1 MNKWI
6 SVCLLFTFSCKSI
19 QPKIRIIADD
29 VVHFI
34 QVMDSL
40 EYSSDTMGLFQR
52 LLIDQATE
60 EFKPFMTQWGMTSKQ
75 YTSSFRKYPKFY
87 KSLLHSCQPYLFT
100 HDSLFEAIKRFKQS
114 YPNFHPATICMG
126 IGTFRTGGNM
136 HINKSKRL
144 VYIGLEFHAIDDKT
158 DISEIPNVY
167 KDYLSRANVFRTA
180 IHELVHIQQFSHGS
194 RIESA
199 YSGEALYIAI
209 LREGI
214 AEYIA
219 RQLYPY
225 GRDGNYWTYGIQQEP
240 QLRKKLKPELYS
252 SALKDWLYHPVT
264 DGSQPSDM
272 GYFMGARIAEAYH
285 KRLSQN
291 APDFTPV
298 IEIMNLR
305 QIIDSSE
312 YFK

>member
-1 MNKWI
+1 M
-6 SVCLLFTFSCKSI
+6 
-19 QPKIRIIADD
+19 QPKTRIVTDD

-40 EYSSDTMGLFQR
+40 EFSTDTMGLFQR
-52 LLIDQATE
+52 IVVDQATN
-60 EFKPFMTQWGMTSKQ
+60 EFKPFMTKWGMTSQQ
-75 YTSSFRKYPKFY
+75 YTTSFRKYPKFY
-87 KSLLHSCQPYLFT
+87 KSLIRSCQTYLFT
-100 HDSLFEAIKRFKQS
+100 HDSLFEAIKRFKGA
-114 YPNFHPATICMG
+114 YPNFHAAKICMG
-126 IGTFRTGGNM
+126 IGTFRTGGNI
-136 HINKSKRL
+136 HINHSKRL
-144 VYIGLEFHAIDDKT
+144 VYVGLEFHAVDDKT

-225 GRDGNYWTYGIQQEP
+225 GRDGNYWTYGIHQEP
-240 QLRKKLKPELYS
+240 QLREKLKQELYS
-252 SALKDWLYHPVT
+252 TTWKDWIYHPVA
-264 DGSQPSDM
+264 DGSRPNDL

-285 KRLSQN
+285 KSLCQF
-291 APDFTPV
+291 PTDYTPL
-298 IEIMNLR
+298 IENTNLR
-305 QIIDSSE
+305 RLMDSSE
-312 YFK
+312 YFR

>member
-1 MNKWI
+1 MLKWI
-6 SVCLLFTFSCKSI
+6 PAFILLTAGCKSI
-19 QPKIRIIADD
+19 QPKTRIIVDD

-40 EYSSDTMGLFQR
+40 EFNTDTGGLFQR
-52 LLIDQATE
+52 LVIDQATE
-60 EFKPFMTQWGMTSKQ
+60 EFKPFMAKWGMTSKQ

-87 KSLLHSCQPYLFT
+87 QSLKHSCQPYLIT
-100 HDSLFEAIKRFKQS
+100 HDSIIEAIKRFKHS
-114 YPNFHPATICMG
+114 YPNFHPAEICMG
-126 IGTFRTGGNM
+126 IGTFRTGGNV

-144 VYIGLEFHAIDDKT
+144 VYIGLEFHAVDEKT
-158 DISEIPNVY
+158 DISEIPIVY

-199 YSGEALYIAI
+199 YTGDTLYIAI

-225 GRDGNYWTYGIQQEP
+225 GNDGNYWSYGIQQEP
-240 QLRKKLKPELYS
+240 QLREKLKPELYS
-252 SALKDWLYHPVT
+252 TSLNDWIYHPVA
-264 DGSQPSDM
+264 DGSRPNDI

-285 KRLSQN
+285 KSLSQY
-291 APDFTPV
+291 PTDYTPL
-298 IEIMNLR
+298 IENTNLR
-305 QIIDSSE
+305 RLLDSNE
-312 YFK
+312 YFR